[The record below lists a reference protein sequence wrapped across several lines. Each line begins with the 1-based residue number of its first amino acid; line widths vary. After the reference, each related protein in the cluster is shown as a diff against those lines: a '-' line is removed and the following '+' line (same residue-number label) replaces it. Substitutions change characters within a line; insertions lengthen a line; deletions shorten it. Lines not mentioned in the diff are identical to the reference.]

1 MIRKKA
7 LVVCPGRGTYNKE
20 ELGYFSRHH
29 DNNLDLLSAF
39 DAKRTALG
47 QETLSALDR
56 AERYSIAR
64 HTSGDNASALIY
76 ACAISD
82 FAAINREE
90 YDIVAVTG
98 NSMGWYIAPAC
109 VGTLDEMG
117 GFVVINTMGTLMQK
131 SLIGGQII
139 YPFVDE
145 NWVEIPGKRAAL
157 LAMTKEIPNLYI
169 SIHLGG
175 MIVFA
180 GGAEALDE
188 AEGRLEPAMDRF
200 PARLQNHAGFH
211 SPLQTPISQK
221 GLAALPASMF
231 SSPDIP
237 LIDGRGY
244 IWYPEMIGISALH
257 DYTLG
262 HQVIKPYDFS
272 RAITNWL
279 REFAPDVLIVLG
291 PGNTL
296 GGAVAQCLIQNEWK
310 RITDKNSFVSQQ
322 ATDPFVLSMGL
333 ENQREMVTSHS

>member
-1 MIRKKA
+1 MTRKKA

-47 QETLSALDR
+47 QETLSALDG
-56 AERYSIAR
+56 AERYSITR
-64 HTSGDNASALIY
+64 HTRGDNASALIY

-98 NSMGWYIAPAC
+98 NSMGWYIALAC
-109 VGTLDEMG
+109 AGALDEMG
-117 GFVVINTMGTLMQK
+117 GFDVINTMGTLMQK
-131 SLIGGQII
+131 SLIGGQIL

-180 GGAEALDE
+180 GGAAALDE
-188 AEGRLEPAMDRF
+188 AEGRLEPVLDRF
-200 PARLQNHAGFH
+200 PVRLQNHAGFH

-221 GLAALPASMF
+221 GMAALPASMF

-237 LIDGRGY
+237 LIDGRGHV
-244 IWYPEMIGISALH
+244 WYPQMIDISALH

-272 RAITNWL
+272 RAITNGL

-310 RITDKNSFVSQQ
+310 RITDKNSFLSQQ
-322 ATDPFVLSMGL
+322 ATDPFVLAMGL
-333 ENQREMVTSHS
+333 EKQREMVTSHS